1 MSFANPTTFE
11 TLLSGLG
18 MTKRSFAE
26 ATQTPESTVYGWKE
40 APAWTIAIL
49 QYLTA
54 QAQSLRD
61 FGIKVG

>member
-1 MSFANPTTFE
+1 MKSANSPSFE

-18 MTKRSFAE
+18 MSKRSFAE
-26 ATQTPESTVYGWKE
+26 AVRTPESTVYGWKE
-40 APAWTIAIL
+40 APAWAIAIL
-49 QYLTA
+49 QLLNA